1 MAVPFQ
7 AITLNPNQ
15 VITATQVDHLPIIVS
30 YARCLGR
37 VEIVKATDGCGM
49 YVT

>member
-15 VITATQVDHLPIIVS
+15 VITATQVDHLPIFAS
-30 YARCLGR
+30 YARRLGR
-37 VEIVKATDGCGM
+37 VEVVNRLVGAGGHGC
-49 YVT
+49 